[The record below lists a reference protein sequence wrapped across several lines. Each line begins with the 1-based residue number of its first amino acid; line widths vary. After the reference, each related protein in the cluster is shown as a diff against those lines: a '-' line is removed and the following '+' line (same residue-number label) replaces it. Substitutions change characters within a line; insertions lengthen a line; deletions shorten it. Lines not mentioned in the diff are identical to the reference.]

1 MFVKSG
7 TGFMGRSAVKISQR
21 LTSSQQWGILVASVI
36 LATGLTLTWLVSS
49 HLLQQLENQQK
60 SLAEL
65 LIRDTSV
72 LLRPALSQDDRV
84 SANIILQDWV
94 DQELILAA
102 TLYDAGQRPIAEQGL
117 MNVTNQ
123 KMLWVDQPVT
133 DADQLIGHLRVAVN
147 LQQAHRLSRQNAALL
162 TMATLLLT
170 ILSGLLA
177 YFWGER
183 HRRLSR
189 RQVEAL
195 ERLADNQ
202 DLELLDNKSHA
213 ADSQT
218 MTDTINNLLRQKQ
231 EKKAVRSAL
240 QRFMSPAPMSQY
252 KSLSYHNSAVLFIE
266 IQGLDELQKRLSA
279 DDLVDALNRY
289 HKLLSQ
295 AAKLYNGTLDRYIGD
310 GVMMIFGY
318 PESDPRDAGHCLY
331 AAQLFAGLVNE
342 LRRTDP
348 HLQPLDFK
356 LAAHWGPVLIA
367 PLSMTTGE
375 AENIQFNLIGD
386 TLHWAAQLAQNSD
399 QQQLLVSQTL
409 IEQLEES
416 GTILWRE
423 GPQLPDLNGSE
434 QNTYWLDSLP
444 DTAELLIDRQVKHIT
459 AMKEEA

>member
-1 MFVKSG
+1 
-7 TGFMGRSAVKISQR
+7 MGRSAVKISQR
-21 LTSSQQWGILVASVI
+21 LTSSQQWGILVATVI
-36 LATGLTLTWLVSS
+36 LLTGLTLTWLVSS

-72 LLRPALSQDDRV
+72 LLRPTLNQDDRI
-84 SANIILQDWV
+84 SANIMLQDWV

-102 TLYDAGQRPIAEQGL
+102 TLYDANQHPIAEQGL
-117 MNVTNQ
+117 MNIDGLH
-123 KMLWVDQPVT
+123 MLWVDQPVT
-133 DADQLIGHLRVAVN
+133 DDNQLIGHLRVAVN
-147 LQQAHRLSRQNAALL
+147 LQQAHDLSRKNAALL
-162 TMATLLLT
+162 TMTTILLT

-177 YFWGER
+177 YFWAER
-183 HRRLSR
+183 QTRLQR
-189 RQVEAL
+189 KQVAAL
-195 ERLADNQ
+195 AQLNAHE
-202 DLELLDNKSHA
+202 DLQLLEDPTTSPDA
-213 ADSQT
+213 QA
-218 MTDTINNLLRQKQ
+218 MTDAINGLLRQKI
-231 EKKAVRSAL
+231 EKRSVRNAL
-240 QRFMSPAPMSQY
+240 QRFMTPAPMSQN
-252 KSLSYHNSAVLFIE
+252 KRLAYHNSAVLFIE
-266 IQGLDELQKRLSA
+266 IQGLEELQKRLSA
-279 DDLVDALNRY
+279 EDLVQALNRY
-289 HKLLSQ
+289 HRLLSQ

-318 PESDPRDAGHCLY
+318 PESDPRDPAHCLY

-348 HLQPLDFK
+348 NLQPLDFK

-375 AENIQFNLIGD
+375 QDNIQFNLIGD

-423 GPQLPDLNGSE
+423 GPLLPDLNGSE
-434 QNTYWLDSLP
+434 QSTYWLDSLP